1 MPWRFKKIEKAVC
14 SAYKTL
20 LWAARQATKPFKKK
34 DVDLETHAVAHKQF
48 INFFNAGKEY
58 ESTFWYSSES
68 KRVSNVNKVRHI
80 IREIIDELDDTDGT
94 LYRCD
99 RSKQFA
105 STNQW
110 FGYAVWLGR
119 DFLDSLDS
127 NDKNKAARTRTII
140 HELSHLYVQRED
152 NGGWYISMINN
163 GRPLYV
169 RIPGFDSDGN
179 LECEHGY
186 EPNIDR
192 TKNADT
198 VAWLIMQ
205 WYVP

>member
-1 MPWRFKKIEKAVC
+1 M
-14 SAYKTL
+14 
-20 LWAARQATKPFKKK
+20 
-34 DVDLETHAVAHKQF
+34 
-48 INFFNAGKEY
+48 
-58 ESTFWYSSES
+58 
-68 KRVSNVNKVRHI
+68 

-99 RSKQFA
+99 RSKQYA
-105 STNQW
+105 SPNRW
-110 FGYAVWLGR
+110 FGYTVCLGR

-140 HELSHLYVQRED
+140 HELSHLYVQTED

-169 RIPGFDSDGN
+169 RILGFDSDGN
-179 LECEHGY
+179 LKCEHSY

-192 TKNADT
+192 TQKC
-198 VAWLIMQ
+198 
-205 WYVP
+205 